1 MRFYTGLCAFAVF
14 YAYLSEG
21 GLVMLLKSER
31 LAIRELIE
39 DDKLLMV
46 KWLSDPEVLQ
56 FYEGRD
62 RPLDL
67 AQVEEDFYGEVD
79 DETRCLILYEEQPI
93 GYVQFYP
100 VGEEERLV
108 YGYLDPAEILYG
120 MDQFIGEPAYW
131 NKGIGTELVEML
143 VAYLLNEKNADRVV
157 MDPQTWNVRAIR
169 CYEKC
174 GFKKVKLLP
183 KHEWHEGEYRDC
195 WLIEHGRD

>member
-1 MRFYTGLCAFAVF
+1 MFIQHDRV
-14 YAYLSEG
+14 
-21 GLVMLLKSER
+21 
-31 LAIRELIE
+31 AIRELIV
-39 DDKLLMV
+39 DDKILMA

-67 AQVEEDFYGEVD
+67 AQVEEDFYGDAD
-79 DETRCLILYEEQPI
+79 DETRCLIQYDESPI

-100 VGEEERLV
+100 VGDEERRA
-108 YGYLDPAEILYG
+108 YGYSDPSEVIYG
-120 MDQFIGEPAYW
+120 MDQFIGEPVYW
-131 NKGIGTELVEML
+131 NKGIGTQLVEM
-143 VAYLLNEKNADRVV
+143 VVTYLLAVRKADRIV
-157 MDPQTWNVRAIR
+157 MDPQTWNERAIR

-195 WLIEHGRD
+195 WLIEYVRT

>member
-1 MRFYTGLCAFAVF
+1 MFIQN
-14 YAYLSEG
+14 
-21 GLVMLLKSER
+21 ER
-31 LAIRELIE
+31 LTIRELV
-39 DDKLLMV
+39 DADKSLLV
-46 KWLSDPEVLQ
+46 KWLSDPEVLR

-67 AQVEEDFYGEVD
+67 AQVEEDFYGEAE
-79 DETRCLILYEEQPI
+79 DETRCLILFDGDPI

-100 VGEEERLV
+100 VGYKERKM
-108 YGYLDPAEILYG
+108 YGYSDPLEILYG

-131 NKGIGTELVEML
+131 NKGIGTQLVEMI
-143 VAYLLNEKNADRVV
+143 VAYLLTEKNAERIV
-157 MDPQTWNVRAIR
+157 MDPQTWNERAIR

-195 WLIEHGRD
+195 WLIEYVRE

>member
-1 MRFYTGLCAFAVF
+1 M
-14 YAYLSEG
+14 
-21 GLVMLLKSER
+21 MMQNNR

-39 DDKLLMV
+39 EDKFLLT
-46 KWLSDPEVLQ
+46 KWLSNPEVLQ

-67 AQVEEDFYGEVD
+67 AQVEEDFYGESN
-79 DETRCLILYEEQPI
+79 DETRCLILYDEKPI

-100 VGEEERLV
+100 IEEKERRI
-108 YGYLDPAEILYG
+108 YGFSDSSEVIYG
-120 MDQFIGEPAYW
+120 MDQFIGETAYW
-131 NKGIGTELVEML
+131 NKGIGTKLVEMI
-143 VAYLLNEKNADRVV
+143 VVYLLTEKNADRIV
-157 MDPQTWNVRAIR
+157 MDPQTWNERAIR

-195 WLIEHGRD
+195 WLIEYSKDM

>member
-1 MRFYTGLCAFAVF
+1 MI
-14 YAYLSEG
+14 
-21 GLVMLLKSER
+21 KHSER
-31 LAIRELIE
+31 VAFRELIYE
-39 DDKLLMV
+39 DKFLLA

-67 AQVEEDFYGEVD
+67 RQVEEDFYGEVD
-79 DETRCLILYEEQPI
+79 DETRCLILYDEEPI

-100 VGEEERLV
+100 VGEEERRV
-108 YGYLDPAEILYG
+108 YGYSDSLEILYG
-120 MDQFIGEPAYW
+120 MDQFIGEPKYW
-131 NKGIGTELVEML
+131 NKGIGTQLIEML
-143 VAYLLNEKNADRVV
+143 VAHLLTEKDADRIV
-157 MDPQTWNVRAIR
+157 MDPQTWNERAIR

-195 WLIEHGRD
+195 WLIEYARK